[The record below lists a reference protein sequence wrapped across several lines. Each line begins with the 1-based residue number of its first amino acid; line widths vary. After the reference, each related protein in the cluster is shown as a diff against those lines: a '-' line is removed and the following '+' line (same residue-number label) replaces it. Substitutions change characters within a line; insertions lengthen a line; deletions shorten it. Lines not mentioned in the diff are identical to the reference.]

1 MSQKVIASFF
11 YDLVTVQ
18 ETSAGYVVYKNDEPV
33 CNGIWATY
41 GGAFQM
47 AFVIA
52 KDTSEEERLVA
63 KAISEIKKEK

>member
-1 MSQKVIASFF
+1 MSEHVTGLVRALVFGLMIFGVI
-11 YDLVTVQ
+11 
-18 ETSAGYVVYKNDEPV
+18 
-33 CNGIWATY
+33 GIV